1 MKYSAQSLRFLAA
14 KGVEKCKVSLSLTH
28 SVSLCSSQWNI
39 KNHKDATKRC
49 QNGDHH
55 KALSQITRS
64 LYIWQVWI
72 GVHWII
78 IVLAAIFVRPL
89 NFFWQLL
96 GSKWPYVQ
104 LLLQVGPHEMMMV
117 ISTSQIPKSC
127 LHSGNILTCTVV
139 LTVLKIRS
147 EEEEA
152 PRSLNLPCRY

>member
-64 LYIWQVWI
+64 LYIWQVLI
-72 GVHWII
+72 GII
-78 IVLAAIFVRPL
+78 
-89 NFFWQLL
+89 
-96 GSKWPYVQ
+96 
-104 LLLQVGPHEMMMV
+104 
-117 ISTSQIPKSC
+117 
-127 LHSGNILTCTVV
+127 
-139 LTVLKIRS
+139 
-147 EEEEA
+147 
-152 PRSLNLPCRY
+152 